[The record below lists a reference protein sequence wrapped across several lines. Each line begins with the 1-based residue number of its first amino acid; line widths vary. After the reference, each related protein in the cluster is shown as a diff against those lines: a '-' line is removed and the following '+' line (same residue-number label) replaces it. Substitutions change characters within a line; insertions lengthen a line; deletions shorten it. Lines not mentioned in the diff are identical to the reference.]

1 MHSFKNE
8 ITETAKLIIVLSP
21 TGMEQI
27 FVEVGLEI
35 PNNSV
40 WPKPMDNEQKQTF
53 DRLEFKYG
61 IEIKL

>member
-1 MHSFKNE
+1 MHSLKNE

-40 WPKPMDNEQKQTF
+40 RTKPMDNEQKQTF
-53 DRLEFKYG
+53 AGLAFKYG

>member
-21 TGMEQI
+21 TGMEQN

-40 WPKPMDNEQKQTF
+40 RPKPMDNEQKQTF
-53 DRLEFKYG
+53 ARLEFKYG

>member
-1 MHSFKNE
+1 MHSLKNE

-27 FVEVGLEI
+27 FVEVGFEI
-35 PNNSV
+35 PNNSIRT
-40 WPKPMDNEQKQTF
+40 KPMDSEQKQTF
-53 DRLEFKYG
+53 ARLAFKYG